1 MPRNQL
7 KETFDL
13 KGSIDRNAYEP
24 AYVQLVNLLKSQIAS
39 GQFTPGNRLP
49 SEAQLCKKYD
59 ISPMTVRRSINL
71 LIDQGLV
78 DTTQGKGTFVKPIAL
93 GSVNFSLNDFV
104 EILTDD
110 RATVQ
115 FLEVN
120 AGLASPEAAAQLAIK
135 TEDRVISIRRLI
147 YLDKDPVL
155 YHQEQLVCDPRR
167 PIVEAEMEVTA
178 LKGLF
183 TGTNQSG
190 LKKGRVAIQAATLSD
205 QEAEWFHMPQGSPA
219 IRLEHLFFDFTDQP
233 VSWGWFVCNSRHV
246 RFRAN
251 VGPWE

>member
-24 AYVQLVNLLKSQIAS
+24 AYVQLVNLLRSHIAS
-39 GQFTPGNRLP
+39 GQFSPGSRLP

-93 GSVNFSLNDFV
+93 ESVNFSLNNFV
-104 EILTDD
+104 EILSDD
-110 RATVQ
+110 RARVRL
-115 FLEVN
+115 LEVN
-120 AGLASPEAAAQLAIK
+120 ACLASLEAAEQLAIK
-135 TEDRVISIRRLI
+135 PDERVISIRRLI
-147 YLDKDPVL
+147 YLDQTPVL
-155 YHQEQLVCDPRR
+155 YHQEQLICDPKR

-183 TGTNQSG
+183 TGDKQSG
-190 LKKGRVAIQAATLSD
+190 LKKGRVSINAALLST
-205 QEAEWFHMPQGSPA
+205 QEAEWFEASPGAPA
-219 IRLEHLFFDFTDQP
+219 IRLEHLFYDFSDMP
-233 VSWGWFVCNSRHV
+233 VSWGWFVCNSKQV
-246 RFRAN
+246 NFRAN
-251 VGPWE
+251 VGPW